1 MSIKIAV
8 PVEGE
13 NLVIVTRTGRAPY
26 FAIYE
31 FDGNEFKLVGL
42 NENTHAGE
50 HEHEHEHGHDHKEE
64 HTADEV
70 EHHHQHVKASKV
82 DGCDYIVVRAL
93 GPNMKDA
100 LEMAG
105 VKTIKVSKK
114 DGNTAP
120 EVLEKIK
127 EELK

>member
-1 MSIKIAV
+1 MGIKVAV

-13 NLVIVTRTGRAPY
+13 NLVIATRTGRAPF
-26 FAIYE
+26 FAIFE
-31 FDGNEFKLVGL
+31 FDGNEFKLLGF

-50 HEHEHEHGHDHKEE
+50 HEHEHGHEHQEE
-64 HTADEV
+64 HTSDEV
-70 EHHHQHVKASKV
+70 EHHHKHVKASKV
-82 DGCDYIVVRAL
+82 DDCDYIVVRAV

-105 VKTIKVSKK
+105 VKIIKISKK
-114 DGNTAP
+114 DGDTAP

-127 EELK
+127 GELK

>member
-1 MSIKIAV
+1 MVKVAV

-13 NLVIVTRTGRAPY
+13 NLVIVTRTGRAPF

-31 FDGNEFKLVGL
+31 FDGNEFKLLGL

-50 HEHEHEHGHDHKEE
+50 HEEHEHGHEHQEE

-70 EHHHQHVKASKV
+70 EHHHKHVKASKV
-82 DGCDYIVVRAL
+82 DDCDYIVVRAL

-100 LEMAG
+100 LELAG
-105 VKTIKVSKK
+105 VKVIKVSKK
-114 DGNTAP
+114 DGDTAP
-120 EVLEKIK
+120 VVLEKIK
-127 EELK
+127 EQLK